1 MIGEFLFAVI
11 GLSVIVLLLRLI
23 AKHKGRLTIYKSF
36 LFGLI
41 ILIVVIVLLILL
53 KR

>member
-1 MIGEFLFAVI
+1 MLGDFLFALT
-11 GLSVIVLLLRLI
+11 GMGVIVLLLRLI
-23 AKHKGRLTIYKSF
+23 VRQKGALTVYKSF
-36 LFGLI
+36 LYGLI